1 MNIGNNDGTDDSDD
15 DSDDDDLTT
24 KQELAV
30 LSHPCQSQS
39 GVLHVLAIPDHYHYC
54 IFHNGHHNDE
64 PSSPLR
70 WELFIIWH
78 FLFSTFAVLPPH
90 YFNRCPFWSLW
101 KLHWG
106 GKRKHWSTTAPLSW
120 LFTYFRSTTD
130 SPQYHVCTCFRYF
143 SGYLLWCGFEIL
155 CTFIYLAFEISGF
168 WITMITQ
175 TKKISN
181 PSQVQVSCKII
192 ILITTIFCA
201 ASTPSLT
208 MNIYLHTSDTQ

>member
-1 MNIGNNDGTDDSDD
+1 MMNHHRHCDENYSSFDISFSPHLLFFLLIILTVAHSDHCESSTGEEKENIGPP
-15 DSDDDDLTT
+15 LLH
-24 KQELAV
+24 LA
-30 LSHPCQSQS
+30 
-39 GVLHVLAIPDHYHYC
+39 G
-54 IFHNGHHNDE
+54 
-64 PSSPLR
+64 
-70 WELFIIWH
+70 
-78 FLFSTFAVLPPH
+78 
-90 YFNRCPFWSLW
+90 
-101 KLHWG
+101 
-106 GKRKHWSTTAPLSW
+106 
-120 LFTYFRSTTD
+120 YFRSTTE
-130 SPQYHVCTCFRYF
+130 SLQYHVFTCFRYL